1 MRKTATLAAALY
13 LALAGCGDDDE
24 ESGGGGAATPSPAAE
39 TTPEGASGGGGGEQ
53 LQLAAPADGSL
64 AFDETELT
72 APAGPVTID
81 LDNPSDTPHAVS
93 IEGDGVDE
101 SSETVSAST
110 TSVSAELEAGEYT
123 FYCPVGNHRDG
134 GMEGTLTVE

>member
-1 MRKTATLAAALY
+1 MRKTATLAAALC

>member
-1 MRKTATLAAALY
+1 MRKTATLAAALC

-110 TSVSAELEAGEYT
+110 TSVSAKLEAGEYT